1 MTRPTARV
9 LALLEILQTGGTRT
23 VADLASR
30 LDVDERTVRR
40 YVDHL
45 IDLDVPV
52 RSVRGRYG
60 GYRLAPGYRMPPL
73 MLTDDEAL
81 AVMLGLVAGRRAGL
95 VTKSATAM
103 ESAAAK
109 MRRVLPEALG
119 RRLDALLATVDF
131 TVPARPAAIQETGV
145 LLMLGEAAWHRH
157 PVAVSYTARD
167 GRRSER
173 TVHPYGI
180 VVHSGRWYVTGADS
194 ASGEVRTFRLDR
206 IETATVLPGSF
217 EIPAGFD
224 PATRVLSGLA
234 EVPYLHAVS
243 LRVRGTAEQVRA
255 RLPAGIATVQEL
267 PADPAQD
274 PAGEAAGDSPEPSG
288 PPAVSRA
295 GEGWG
300 SPRPEAGGGW
310 VRVQLRAERL
320 EWVPSV
326 LAWLD
331 RPFVI
336 EYPDALRDHV
346 HALARRLATSADDV
360 PGADDRTAGSA
371 RPAPPPPAPPP
382 PAPPARP

>member
-9 LALLEILQTGGTRT
+9 LALLEILQAGGTRT
-23 VADLASR
+23 VADLADR
-30 LDVDERTVRR
+30 LGVDERTVRR
-40 YVDHL
+40 YIGHL

-73 MLTDDEAL
+73 MLTDEEAL
-81 AVMLGLVAGRRAGL
+81 AVLLGLVVGRRAGL
-95 VTKSATAM
+95 VTTSVAAA

-109 MRRVLPEALG
+109 VRRVLPEALG
-119 RRLDALLATVDF
+119 RRLDALLATADF
-131 TVPARPAAIQETGV
+131 TAPARPVVIPETSV
-145 LLMLGEAAWHRH
+145 LLMLAEAARDRR
-157 PVAVSYTARD
+157 PVAVSYTAWK

-180 VVHSGRWYVTGADS
+180 VAHSGRWYVTGADS

-217 EIPAGFD
+217 EVPVGFD
-224 PATRVLSGLA
+224 PAARVLSGLA
-234 EVPYLHAVS
+234 GVPYLHEVS
-243 LRVRGTAEQVRA
+243 LRVQGTAEQVRH
-255 RLPAGIATVQEL
+255 RLPPGLATVREL
-267 PADPAQD
+267 PAEETDRT
-274 PAGEAAGDSPEPSG
+274 S
-288 PPAVSRA
+288 
-295 GEGWG
+295 GEG
-300 SPRPEAGGGW
+300 EGGGW

-331 RPFVI
+331 LPFVI

-346 HALARRLATSADDV
+346 RALAHRLATCADVVADATE
-360 PGADDRTAGSA
+360 GAESA
-371 RPAPPPPAPPP
+371 RSAATPPPPPSDAE
-382 PAPPARP
+382 